1 MEENVKMSNE
11 VNPEEIDA
19 IVQAILEE
27 TDVIEILKK
36 ISVSPAEIYKEASKE
51 VVSLSQK
58 TENSEKAAKKLVKEQ
73 VLKILM
79 EKESEKI
86 TEDTN
91 EKTKKEMKK
100 FLASEEQQQA
110 YNTGNINAILRM
122 IQNDSIIIGSDGK
135 TATKLT
141 PEQRK
146 ELVKLIKEG
155 YLPLSGILKEL
166 EFEDEEIEEESIVEE
181 KEDEDKKE
189 ILQDDS
195 IETNEVSLETEDI
208 DKEEIED
215 STITE
220 EYDEI
225 DEEEKEDV
233 ETEDVETE
241 DKSTKQLE
249 DYNFRVAKDEEKN
262 DALENNPEYGKEYES
277 VICYIPP
284 LGITIEQTAQ
294 IVMQVQR
301 ENPNQKLTV
310 SFNNILIDPQ
320 RFSSPTEIIE
330 KFKEEVDKRKSNKE
344 NRYQDALDMLTTDV
358 LEDKNKVAGLSPIAK
373 DMEDKAREEK
383 IIANMPN
390 TPAMDEQ
397 QQPED
402 DEHPYPEFPGER

>member
-233 ETEDVETE
+233 EKE